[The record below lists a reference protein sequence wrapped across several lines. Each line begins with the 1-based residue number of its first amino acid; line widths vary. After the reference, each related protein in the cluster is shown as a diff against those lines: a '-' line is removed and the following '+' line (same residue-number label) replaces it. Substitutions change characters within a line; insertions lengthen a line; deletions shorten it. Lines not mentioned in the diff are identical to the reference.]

1 MDGRSRRVNGSQK
14 RQTDGWQV
22 QTDEQPSEE
31 ADYGWQVQ
39 TDEQESVEAD

>member
-1 MDGRSRRVNGSQK
+1 MDGRSRCMNRSQK

-22 QTDEQPSEE
+22 QTVEQESEE

-39 TDEQESVEAD
+39 MDEQESEEAD